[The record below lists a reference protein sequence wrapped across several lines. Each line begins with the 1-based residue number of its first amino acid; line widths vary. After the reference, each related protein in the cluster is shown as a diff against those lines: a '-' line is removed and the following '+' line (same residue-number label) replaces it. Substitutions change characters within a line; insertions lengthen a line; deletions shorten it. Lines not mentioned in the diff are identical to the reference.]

1 MPVKI
6 KQPTIIEAG
15 GNKFER
21 IEEFVGLV
29 NSKTPEVSIARVI
42 RPPGWLGPDQKP
54 EFTECLFVLKG
65 ILQIQYKAKVFV
77 IRPDEAIIVKANERV
92 RFSTPDE
99 GGAEY
104 FSICVPAFSQNAVH
118 RDE

>member
-6 KQPTIIEAG
+6 EQPAIIEAG

-21 IEEFVGLV
+21 IEEFIGRI
-29 NSKTPEVSIARVI
+29 NSKTKEVSIARVV
-42 RPPGWLGPDQKP
+42 RPPKWQGPDQRP
-54 EFTECLFVLKG
+54 EFMECLFVLKG
-65 ILQIQYKAKVFV
+65 LLQIQSGGEVFL
-77 IRPDEAIIVKANERV
+77 IHPDEAIIVKANERV

-104 FSICVPAFSQNAVH
+104 FSICVPAFSQTTVH

>member
-6 KQPTIIEAG
+6 EQPAIIEAG

-21 IEEFVGLV
+21 IEEFIGRI
-29 NSKTPEVSIARVI
+29 NSKTKEVSIARVV
-42 RPPGWLGPDQKP
+42 RPPKWQGPDQRP
-54 EFTECLFVLKG
+54 EFIECIFVLKG
-65 ILQIQYKAKVFV
+65 LLQIQSGGKVFL
-77 IRPDEAIIVKANERV
+77 IHPDEAIIVHANERV